1 MIRTLLANITMIT
14 QTKFIGHCYLNTMI
28 VFRLIDRLLLN
39 IQRSVW
45 PTGATTP
52 FDCHRKSMEI
62 WIWTTISIFCS
73 TYSFLK
79 STKDFLNILR
89 VWHSPNTFLTMVHGQ
104 AFRIITWQP
113 SIHHL
118 GMCWAALSIS
128 ALGIFTSSQWLC
140 LVETDDEWCMYISF
154 FFKNLSEFSVHNT
167 FPLWA
172 HHYLWVSAK
181 TGYNIESLYYNA
193 VTRPI

>member
-1 MIRTLLANITMIT
+1 
-14 QTKFIGHCYLNTMI
+14 
-28 VFRLIDRLLLN
+28 
-39 IQRSVW
+39 
-45 PTGATTP
+45 
-52 FDCHRKSMEI
+52 MEI

-79 STKDFLNILR
+79 STKDFFNMLR

-118 GMCWAALSIS
+118 GMYWAALSIS

-154 FFKNLSEFSVHNT
+154 FFKHLSEFFGS
-167 FPLWA
+167 
-172 HHYLWVSAK
+172 
-181 TGYNIESLYYNA
+181 
-193 VTRPI
+193 